1 VARAVVA
8 RELLALLP
16 ARPRILGVTVRK
28 ITLLTVLALCLAAVS
43 QADEIHLSTT
53 CNINTDYPSC
63 TGFDNFGSPTIDVRF
78 GQLEA
83 KLQGPTPL
91 SSDITQPDLHSFF
104 VSFTNGGGYFLLLDQ
119 SQNTLAEGIF
129 LPGAKSEQHVGR
141 ESFDASIQFSYLN
154 ADALGIGTGIT
165 QGFGTFK
172 YSSDVFLANATNFY
186 DLVIDSN
193 NPPAPTPEPGTV
205 LLTLVGAGLFGALK
219 LRR

>member
-1 VARAVVA
+1 MARK
-8 RELLALLP
+8 LLALFP

-28 ITLLTVLALCLAAVS
+28 ITLLAVLALCLAAVS
-43 QADEIHLSTT
+43 QADEIHLSTS
-53 CNINTDYPSC
+53 CSVETDYPSC
-63 TGFDNFGSPTIDVRF
+63 IGFQGFGSPTIDVRF

-83 KLQGPTPL
+83 KLQGPSAL
-91 SSDITQPDLHSFF
+91 ESDITHPDFDSYF

-119 SQNTLAEGIF
+119 LRNALAEGIF
-129 LPGAKSEQHVGR
+129 LPGAKSELHVER
-141 ESFDASIQFSYLN
+141 ESFDASIQFFYLN

-172 YSSDVFLANATNFY
+172 YSLDLALQPNATNFY

-193 NPPAPTPEPGTV
+193 NPLTPTPEPGTV